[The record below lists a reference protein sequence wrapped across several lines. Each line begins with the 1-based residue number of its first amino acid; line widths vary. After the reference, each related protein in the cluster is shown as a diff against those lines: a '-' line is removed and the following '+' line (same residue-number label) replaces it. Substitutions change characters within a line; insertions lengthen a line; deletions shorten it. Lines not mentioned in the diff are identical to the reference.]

1 MTQRQRRL
9 AGIVA
14 TILFMIVYVLVAMAL
29 AGDFAVG
36 AGMLVELTVFI
47 ILGVAWMPVVMLLIV
62 WMSRPGR

>member
-29 AGDFAVG
+29 AGDFAAG